1 MSSNEPE
8 MVQSM
13 LRKATNVYVA
23 IASGG
28 INISVSTLKKEC
40 SVKHNRSMRANRGMG
55 FLAFF
60 ITCAIAVYLQRNGVR
75 SEAMT
80 RALAN
85 YFLVTAY
92 HSSTSGDKW
101 PNGVFDTS
109 GTNNKY
115 MQTSPCVNQFGV
127 EAGEFCEVPPAQMK
141 TFTELANVEE
151 FWDWVSLVF
160 IPKFYQLSWENGD
173 NMKPSETNTWMRKI
187 RPIVGMRL
195 VQRRAMIGSETR
207 DRIGGGCWS
216 GLDGEMRKFAPDCYD
231 ALQYNLDGTS
241 AFGFEDRS
249 AFGTF
254 TNSTKYKFESF
265 KSGAN
270 SLYPDE
276 EGFFV
281 FFPLGGASAKEDALK
296 ILKQL
301 KNDRWVDRSTQWLK
315 IEMLVVNADERVLF
329 MGRFMLHITNI
340 GLVIPVSVFD
350 TFQVVCLCVCVFRS
364 VS

>member
-1 MSSNEPE
+1 
-8 MVQSM
+8 M

-23 IASGG
+23 IASGD

-40 SVKHNRSMRANRGMG
+40 SIKHNRSMRANRGMG

-109 GTNNKY
+109 GTKNMY

-141 TFTELANVEE
+141 TFTELANVDE

-195 VQRRAMIGSETR
+195 VQRRALIGSETR

-241 AFGFEDRS
+241 AYGFEDRS

-315 IEMLVVNADERVLF
+315 IEMLVVNSDERVLF
-329 MGRFMLHITNI
+329 MGRFMLHITNM